1 MIDLMAARE
10 QVIEKYPE
18 LVINSVGKI
27 EKGWIFSFK
36 SRDEKKLRISPVFVA
51 ENDGRIETF
60 FPIEHQAELR
70 NYKKVL

>member
-10 QVIEKYPE
+10 KVIEKYPE
-18 LVINSVGKI
+18 LVIDSVGKI

-36 SRDEKKLRISPVFVA
+36 RRGGKNDRISHVFVE

-60 FPIEHQAELR
+60 FPIEHQVELR

>member
-1 MIDLMAARE
+1 MIDLMTAKE
-10 QVIEKYPE
+10 EVSKKYPE
-18 LVINSVGKI
+18 LRIDSVGKI

-36 SRDEKKLRISPVFVA
+36 SRDGKNLRISPVFVA

-60 FPIEHQAELR
+60 FPIEHQVELR